1 MIIRLCGPE
10 PSPNILFTLTYPE
23 VEFTDKFPCPASW
36 LMQMN
41 MVRACEDEGFNMDM
55 PQQIHVLDKA
65 AWHSVVIS
73 ELSFDIV
80 DRKVKCT
87 FIDKSMVEWS
97 LSTTGIDA
105 ACVAALRSVITDVQ
119 GASEHI
125 QREQSAFLPGP
136 SSAPQPPCP
145 APVSSNPSK
154 HKRQKSL
161 FSSIVAAVKGAL
173 SDNANRGPTLPTS
186 LPPLKI
192 PSHSSH
198 HCRTTSTFSRT
209 QRSPPASPVVSEP
222 PPPPPRPVFQLQ
234 VRPRPPIP
242 PPPYAKNRTPS
253 EQLKHRARSSLVDIV
268 RRYVYPAFSLTGS
281 PSFAE
286 VQSAP
291 EWIAQTYG
299 FPPGQFPAWA
309 LKSLLR
315 KAEEQ
320 MRNMM
325 SEANAHGIGQ
335 ALDAAYRHRQAA
347 TPMLEQDDEDD
358 TTSAS
363 TSASATSVSTETD
376 GSSVHTP
383 TDSPVRSPFAP
394 GIASPRYD
402 LPRLSPLETKML
414 PQVPRSPS
422 PPSPTFDFDISTYH
436 ALGAMRTRIL
446 SMLTTMDSSP
456 RQILSGPRHGTD
468 LTILEI
474 KSRRRAW
481 SARDYVGG
489 ARLSLL
495 GLATPFRSSPLA
507 RCEPVTAETVARMQ
521 AQATRESERASL
533 IVNRSFVGLGD
544 LSAEFG
550 VTVGVKAVTKEM
562 DSRLF
567 PLSEEEEEEGEFESS
582 SAPEYQSGYSLDE
595 YVEDEGWRDMREFD
609 LESGLLAFPRPDP
622 PSAPPVYSHMHPM
635 VRTRT
640 TSMRREHPRLP
651 PGSLVQ
657 QRGQGG
663 LSADSLLCQPL
674 NVKVPVPVMLDSS
687 DPFAEDDYT
696 RSGEFTLSMDL
707 PPPPRGWY
715 NQEKTVR

>member
-1 MIIRLCGPE
+1 MLIRLSGPE
-10 PSPNILFTLTYPE
+10 PPNILFNLTYPDI
-23 VEFTDKFPCPASW
+23 EFSDKLPCPASW
-36 LMQMN
+36 MMQLN
-41 MVRACEDEGFNMDM
+41 MVRDFEDDGFNVESPEDV
-55 PQQIHVLDKA
+55 HTLDKA
-65 AWHSVVIS
+65 VWQSVVIT
-73 ELSFDIV
+73 EIDFDIV
-80 DRKVKCT
+80 AREVKCT
-87 FIDKSMVEWS
+87 LLDKSTVEWS
-97 LSTTGIDA
+97 LSTSGTDA
-105 ACVAALRSVITDVQ
+105 ACIAALRSVITDVQ
-119 GASEHI
+119 DASEHTV
-125 QREQSAFLPGP
+125 QHSQSAFLPGP
-136 SSAPQPPCP
+136 SSIPQPLAPT
-145 APVSSNPSK
+145 PVSSSASK
-154 HKRQKSL
+154 HKRQRSL

-173 SDNANRGPTLPTS
+173 SDNGNRGPTLPTS

-198 HCRTTSTFSRT
+198 HCRTSSTFSRT
-209 QRSPPASPVVSEP
+209 QRSPPASPIVSEP

-234 VRPRPPIP
+234 VRPREPIP
-242 PPPYAKNRTPS
+242 LPPHVKHRSLS
-253 EQLKHRARSSLVDIV
+253 EQLKHKARSSLVDIV
-268 RRYVYPAFSLTGS
+268 RRYVYPVFSLTGS
-281 PSFAE
+281 PSFAK
-286 VQSAP
+286 VQNAP

-309 LKSLLR
+309 LKSILR
-315 KAEEQ
+315 KTEER
-320 MRNMM
+320 MRLMM
-325 SEANAHGIGQ
+325 SEANANGMEQ
-335 ALDAAYRHRQAA
+335 AFDAAYRHRQAA

-394 GIASPRYD
+394 GIASPSND
-402 LPRLSPLETKML
+402 LPRLSPLQTKLL

-422 PPSPTFDFDISTYH
+422 PPSPTYDFDISTYH
-436 ALGAMRTRIL
+436 TLSAIRTRIL

-481 SARDYVGG
+481 SSRDYVGG

-521 AQATRESERASL
+521 AQAARETERSTLVA
-533 IVNRSFVGLGD
+533 NRSFVGLGD

-550 VTVGVKAVTKEM
+550 VTVGVRAVTKEM
-562 DSRLF
+562 DARLF
-567 PLSEEEEEEGEFESS
+567 PLSEEDEEGEFESR

-595 YVEDEGWRDMREFD
+595 YAEDEGWRDMQEFD
-609 LESGLLAFPRPDP
+609 LESGLLAFPRPEP

-640 TSMRREHPRLP
+640 TSMRKDQRLP
-651 PGSLVQ
+651 PASLVQ

-663 LSADSLLCQPL
+663 LSSNSLLCQPL

-687 DPFAEDDYT
+687 DPFAEDDYA

-715 NQEKTVR
+715 GQERTVR